1 MTDEQDTKDPDT
13 KDPDVKVKTSI
24 SLSPYLFEW
33 VVGLVKNKKIFAS
46 NSDAI
51 TTALSEMK
59 GRMECREE
67 HVSEFDTAANA
78 QKSTEDFESLMLQ
91 LLDAHQ
97 DLVEEANE
105 LRRKQHGQNKSIRK
119 VTFR

>member
-1 MTDEQDTKDPDT
+1 MTDDQETKDPDI

-46 NSDAI
+46 NSDVI

-59 GRMECREE
+59 GRMEEREKLTPPA
-67 HVSEFDTAANA
+67 HSEKID
-78 QKSTEDFESLMLQ
+78 EDFESLMLQ

-105 LRRKQHGQNKSIRK
+105 LRRKQRGQNKSTRK

>member
-1 MTDEQDTKDPDT
+1 MTDEQDPKDPDI

-33 VVGLVKNKKIFAS
+33 MVGLSKNKKKFAS
-46 NSDAI
+46 NSDVI

-59 GRMECREE
+59 GRMEYREE
-67 HVSEFDTAANA
+67 HASELDNVTLPP
-78 QKSTEDFESLMLQ
+78 KSTEDFESLLYQ
-91 LLDAHQ
+91 ILDAHQ
-97 DLVEEANE
+97 ELVEEANE
-105 LRRKQHGQNKSIRK
+105 LRRKQRGQNKSTRK